1 MNKNK
6 TSIKFANEMYD
17 FLNNIRL
24 NRIRTDQPEP
34 SSYNESLEIIAKF
47 FKNNND
53 IYLKMLQTEM
63 EEQI

>member
-24 NRIRTDQPEP
+24 NRIRTNKPEP
-34 SSYNESLEIIAKF
+34 NSYNESLEIIAKF